1 MNLSIKDGILYV
13 DNLRFCLAEAGNGRE
28 DLQPKRCQVST
39 QYSVAHKQELPHAF
53 GLGWIGPATS
63 ADAPECDIVL
73 GSVRSRQSLIPCA
86 SYVGR
91 LLAILEVA
99 EDAGKT
105 VELVVMQ

>member
-1 MNLSIKDGILYV
+1 MNLSIKDGAFYA
-13 DNLRFCLAEAGNGRE
+13 DNVFLCYCEAGNGRD
-28 DLQPKRCQVST
+28 DLQPQRCQVST

-63 ADAPECDIVL
+63 ADVPECDIVL

-91 LLAILEVA
+91 LLAIIEVA
-99 EDAGKT
+99 EGAGKT
-105 VELVVMQ
+105 IELVVMR